1 MTNTGGNMNADIQE
15 LIEKYQDV
23 IDSSDDWV
31 EKNLGQEVIE
41 DLRDLLHG

>member
-1 MTNTGGNMNADIQE
+1 MNVNIEE

-23 IDSSDDWV
+23 IDTSDDWV
-31 EKNLGQEVIE
+31 EKNLSLEVIE

>member
-1 MTNTGGNMNADIQE
+1 MNADIQE